1 MNQTREFELVELLD
15 DDLTDDGE
23 AIGITFASGIHQ
35 GDLVTYLE
43 RTSGLAGEVS

>member
-1 MNQTREFELVELLD
+1 MNQPSEFELVEPFD
-15 DDLTDDGE
+15 DDVTDDGE

-43 RTSGLAGEVS
+43 RASGLAGEVS